1 MDSVLGWVIW
11 PQTQD
16 LHWQSLYVLSGP
28 LIKSWP
34 SPALE
39 VSPQGRKLKQVR
51 QVKERESTIGH
62 STCTDF
68 TRIQTVATQRD
79 VSG

>member
-1 MDSVLGWVIW
+1 MDSVLGWVVW
-11 PQTQD
+11 PPPRIFT
-16 LHWQSLYVLSGP
+16 WKSLYVLSGP

-39 VSPQGRKLKQVR
+39 VSPQGGELKQVR
-51 QVKERESTIGH
+51 QGKERERTIDH
-62 STCTDF
+62 STCTGF
-68 TRIQTVATQRD
+68 THTQTVATQRD